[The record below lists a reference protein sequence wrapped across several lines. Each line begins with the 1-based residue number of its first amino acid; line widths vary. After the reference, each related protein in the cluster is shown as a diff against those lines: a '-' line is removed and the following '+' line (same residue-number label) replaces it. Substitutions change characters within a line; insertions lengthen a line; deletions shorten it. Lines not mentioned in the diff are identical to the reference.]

1 MLGKTEFR
9 LLFDTYFDAIRSF
22 VFYRCGDKDVASD
35 VAQEVFMKVWEKRHQ
50 WSNDNLKP
58 LLYKMANDMLVD
70 AIRKTANQSDFETNM
85 ILEDQSAL
93 SPEEEMVHKELAS
106 QYAKALEEMPEG
118 QRIVFLMS
126 RNDELKYH
134 EIAERL
140 EIGIKA
146 VEKRMSAALRF
157 LKTEFLFIENE
168 T

>member
-1 MLGKTEFR
+1 MLSKTEFK
-9 LLFDTYFDAIRSF
+9 LLFDTYFDAVRSF

-35 VAQEVFMKVWEKRHQ
+35 IAQDVFLKVWEKRDQ
-50 WSNDNLKP
+50 WNDGNLKS
-58 LLYKMANDMLVD
+58 LLYKMANDMLVST
-70 AIRKTANQSDFETNM
+70 IRKTANRNDFEMNTVF
-85 ILEDQSAL
+85 EDESAL
-93 SPEEEMVHKELAS
+93 SPEEEMLHKELAS
-106 QYAKALEEMPEG
+106 QYAKALEEMPEN

-157 LKTEFLFIENE
+157 LKTEFLSIGNE